1 MIPKKLFN
9 SENAVSEVIDVV
21 FILGIMFFAISLI
34 GTSGYPFL
42 QNMQEN
48 GHTENIKQSYI
59 VLSENMN
66 KVVFGNAPSQSVE
79 LKMYGGGIW
88 VTGDSVINVTVQT
101 WNSSLLPPAIESQ
114 TFSHQTREI
123 QNEYEGTLISYEN
136 TGVWAKYEN
145 GGTVMVKEPEFVFS
159 DNTLF
164 IPSSTISGVGGHAGE
179 GLVRAVA
186 DGGES
191 SVYKYTNVSAVDI
204 TIMSQYYDGWEKYLD
219 DTFGMKIISR
229 DENNNTIQVRKDD
242 YLENI
247 DVYILYSPLSV
258 RIE

>member
-1 MIPKKLFN
+1 
-9 SENAVSEVIDVV
+9 
-21 FILGIMFFAISLI
+21 
-34 GTSGYPFL
+34 
-42 QNMQEN
+42 
-48 GHTENIKQSYI
+48 
-59 VLSENMN
+59 
-66 KVVFGNAPSQSVE
+66 
-79 LKMYGGGIW
+79 
-88 VTGDSVINVTVQT
+88 
-101 WNSSLLPPAIESQ
+101 
-114 TFSHQTREI
+114 
-123 QNEYEGTLISYEN
+123 
-136 TGVWAKYEN
+136 
-145 GGTVMVKEPEFVFS
+145 MVKEPEFVFS

-164 IPSSTISGVGGHAGE
+164 IPSSTITGVSGQAGK

-204 TIMSQYYDGWEKYLD
+204 TIMSQYYEGWEKYLD